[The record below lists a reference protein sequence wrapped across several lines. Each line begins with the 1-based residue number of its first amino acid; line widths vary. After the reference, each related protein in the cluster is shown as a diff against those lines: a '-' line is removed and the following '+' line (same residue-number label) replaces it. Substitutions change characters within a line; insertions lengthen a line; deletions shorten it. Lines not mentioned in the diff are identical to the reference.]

1 MPSISSL
8 KKLPKKIKGGFNQN
22 YLKYLDLPVNEKLVL
37 LEGGQGK
44 NINGNM
50 FSMLREICKNPKY
63 TDYTCVFT
71 VTENTLSKAEK
82 RMSFYGF
89 DRVILAVRNSNEYK
103 KYLATAKYLMTD
115 NSFPPYFFKR
125 GEQVFLNTWHG
136 TPLKTLGMSDKS
148 NPASLANIQK
158 NFLMSDIALFPNEFT
173 KNVFFEDYDI
183 KNIFKGKSLIA
194 PYPRNYVFYD
204 NEQRAQM
211 KKILG
216 IEDKQVFAYMPT
228 WRGTGR
234 SADTENQLEIT
245 KRILDEFDSL
255 LGDNQLLLV
264 NFHFLLSSSIDC
276 TEYKHIKYFSPD
288 YDTYEVLNACD
299 GLVTDYSSVFFDFAI
314 TGKKVI
320 LFAYDK
326 IDYMSD
332 RGVYMPFE
340 SLPFPITQTV
350 EQTVKEMDKPL
361 KPYPDF
367 MRKYCPDGSKN
378 ICSEIFDLM
387 LGETTDLLSRKNL
400 PDEKPLCLLYLG
412 RMPECDFDSV
422 RKYIDSNPQYKFVLA
437 YSGNFNEKNKAF
449 LLSLSDKADSL
460 GLVTAPLFYNGET
473 FKLLKNIIK
482 GKDFDKLNSL
492 FEREAKRIFYS
503 VKPERVVDFVCDNAF
518 VSGVLS
524 CLSGDK
530 EYIEHGSYHKISRT
544 KQSLTRN
551 IKSFELSKGFLPNE
565 NYNISSDDSVC
576 ADTYSKNAFLTP
588 RAPLYLA
595 LGNKLKAV
603 SFFKISGITPFTCAD
618 LAFYTDDKM
627 LKSHFYIN
635 KKKMSK
641 KHFGI
646 FTLSVSKD
654 ELKTME
660 SANLIKAVFFDSLGH
675 NVTAKVYYNSFFL
688 KRTFGLRSAIMR
700 DRRDNTAAVFRQMT
714 GNELGIYYRPYLRGD
729 RIIEHI
735 KVAVAF
741 VLSFVKKG
749 NNVILLYEK
758 DGAKYEESASVTY
771 EKLIDNGY
779 DNAYFVID
787 RDYKYL
793 SRIPEKYRKNL
804 LYKYSFKHYLNF
816 FRAKSFIG
824 TEQPVHA
831 FELKT
836 FNPFALYKIS
846 SKGINFIFLQ
856 HGVMY
861 MVSLNS
867 ESRKMFSRDRIK
879 GNYRV
884 VVSGELEKR
893 HFIELGNHGEQ
904 DIYVC
909 GLPKY
914 DRNILLPDADKIII
928 MPTWRPWELSEA
940 RIDFLSTPYYKMIK
954 KIFDA
959 VPDELKEKTV
969 ILPHPL
975 IANEMKNIPRDMESR
990 IALGVRYD
998 DLLRQTRLLITDY
1011 SSIAYDAFYRGSR
1024 VIFYWEE
1031 KDFCMSKYGPSTR
1044 LMLNENNTFG
1054 DCFYSVE
1061 GLGEAITKNYNNP
1074 QREEYKNNYSKIV
1087 EFHDGK
1093 NTQRLLEFL
1102 KKDGII

>member
-8 KKLPKKIKGGFNQN
+8 KKLPKKIKSGFNQN

-63 TDYTCVFT
+63 KDFTCVFT

-115 NSFPPYFFKR
+115 NSLPPYFFKR
-125 GEQVFLNTWHG
+125 QEQVFLNTWHG

-183 KNIFKGKSLIA
+183 KNIFKGKSLIV

-204 NEQRAQM
+204 TEQRTQM

-299 GLVTDYSSVFFDFAI
+299 GLVTDYSSVFFDYAI
-314 TGKKVI
+314 TGKKII

-326 IDYMSD
+326 IDYISG

-350 EQTVKEMDKPL
+350 EQTVKEMGEPL

-367 MRKYCPDGSKN
+367 IRKYCPDGSRN

-387 LGETTDLLSRKNL
+387 LGEATDLISRENFA
-400 PDEKPLCLLYLG
+400 DEKPLCLLYLG

-437 YSGNFNEKNKAF
+437 YSGGFNEKNKAF

-544 KQSLTRN
+544 KQSLVRN
-551 IKSFELSKGFLPNE
+551 IKSFELSKGFVPNE
-565 NYNISSDDSVC
+565 KYNISSDDSVC

-588 RAPLYLA
+588 CAPLYLD

-603 SFFKISGITPFTCAD
+603 SFFKISGITLFTCAD
-618 LAFYTDDKM
+618 LAFYTDDKR
-627 LKSHFYIN
+627 LKSHFYTN
-635 KKKMSK
+635 KKKSSK
-641 KHFGI
+641 NHFGI
-646 FTLSVSKD
+646 FTLSVSKN

-660 SANLIKAVFFDSLGH
+660 SSNLVKAVFSDSLGH

-700 DRRDNTAAVFRQMT
+700 DRGDNTAAVFRQMT

-735 KVAVAF
+735 KIAVAF
-741 VLSFVKKG
+741 ALSFVKKG
-749 NNVILLYEK
+749 NNIILLYEK

-914 DRNILLPDADKIII
+914 DRNILLPNADKIII

-940 RIDFLSTPYYKMIK
+940 RVDFLSTPYYKMIK

-975 IANEMKNIPRDMESR
+975 IANEMKNIPHDMESR

-1061 GLGEAITKNYNNP
+1061 GLGEAIRKNYNNP

-1093 NTQRLLEFL
+1093 NTQRLLQFL
-1102 KKDGII
+1102 KNDGII

>member
-8 KKLPKKIKGGFNQN
+8 KKLPKKIKGSFHQD
-22 YLKYLDLPVNEKLVL
+22 YLKYLDLPINGKLVL

-44 NINGNM
+44 NTNGNM
-50 FSMLREICKNPKY
+50 FSMLREICLNTRYK
-63 TDYTCVFT
+63 DFTCAFT
-71 VTENTLSKAEK
+71 VTESTLSKAEK

-89 DRVILAVRNSNEYK
+89 DRVILVVRNSADYK

-115 NSFPPYFFKR
+115 NSLPPYFVKR
-125 GEQVFLNTWHG
+125 QEQVFLNTWHG

-158 NFLMSDIALFPNEFT
+158 NYLMSDIALFPNEFT
-173 KNVFFEDYDI
+173 KNVFFEDYDL
-183 KNIFKGKSLIA
+183 KSIFKGKSLIA

-204 NEQRAQM
+204 TEQGKQM
-211 KKILG
+211 KKTLG
-216 IEDKQVFAYMPT
+216 IEGKQTFAYMPT

-234 SADTENQLEIT
+234 TADTKKQLEIT
-245 KRILDEFDSL
+245 KRILDEFDSK

-276 TEYKHIKYFSPD
+276 GGYKHIKYFSPD

-299 GLVTDYSSVFFDFAI
+299 GLVTDYSSVFFDYAI
-314 TGKKVI
+314 TGKKII

-326 IDYMSD
+326 EEYMSD
-332 RGVYMPFE
+332 RGVYIPFE
-340 SLPFPITQTV
+340 SLPFPITDNV
-350 EQTVKEMDKPL
+350 EQTVNEMSAPL
-361 KPYPDF
+361 FPYPDF
-367 MRKYCPDGSKN
+367 IRKYCPDGSSN

-387 LGETTDLLSRKNL
+387 LGEPSDLIPRENSV
-400 PDEKPLCLLYLG
+400 DEKPLCLLYLG

-422 RKYIDSNPQYKFVLA
+422 RQYIDSNPQCKFVLA
-437 YSGNFNEKNKAF
+437 YSGNFNEKSKAF
-449 LLSLSDKADSL
+449 LASLSDKADSF
-460 GLVTAPLFYNGET
+460 GLVTAPLFYNSELLS
-473 FKLLKNIIK
+473 LLKAVRS
-482 GKDFDKLNSL
+482 GKDFDKLSAL
-492 FEREAKRIFYS
+492 FSREVNRIFYS
-503 VKPERVVDFVCDNAF
+503 ITPDRVVDFSCGNAF
-518 VSGVLS
+518 ISGVLS

-530 EYIEHGSYHKISRT
+530 EYIEHGSYHKISLR
-544 KQSLTRN
+544 KELLVRS
-551 IKSFELSKGFLPNE
+551 IKSFELSKGFVPNE
-565 NYNISSDDSVC
+565 EYNVSADDSVC
-576 ADTYSKNAFLTP
+576 DDTYSKNACLTP
-588 RAPLYLA
+588 KAPLYLA
-595 LGNKLKAV
+595 LGNKLKAI
-603 SFFKISGITPFTCAD
+603 SFFKISSITPFSCD
-618 LAFYTDDKM
+618 SLALYTDDKR
-627 LKSHFYIN
+627 LNSHFVTN
-635 KKKMSK
+635 KKKTSK
-641 KHFGI
+641 NHFGI
-646 FTLSVSKD
+646 FTLTVSKD

-660 SANLIKAVFFDSLGH
+660 SSNLVKAVFEDEKGH
-675 NVTAKVYYNSFFL
+675 NVRAKVYYNSFFL

-729 RIIEHI
+729 MVIEHI
-735 KVAVAF
+735 KVAFAF
-741 VLSFVKKG
+741 ALSLVKKG
-749 NNVILLYEK
+749 DNIILLYEK

-771 EKLIDNGY
+771 EKLLDNGY

-787 RDYKYL
+787 KDYKYL

-804 LYKYSFKHYLNF
+804 LYKYSFKHYLKF

-884 VVSGELEKR
+884 VVSSELEKR
-893 HFIELGNHGEQ
+893 HFIELGNHKDE
-904 DIYVC
+904 DVYVC

-940 RIDFLSTPYYKMIK
+940 RLDFLSTPYYKMIK
-954 KIFDA
+954 KIYDA

-975 IANEMKNIPRDMESR
+975 IVNEMKNIPHDIESR

-998 DLLRQTRLLITDY
+998 DLLQQTRLLITDY

-1044 LMLNENNTFG
+1044 LMLNENDTFG
-1054 DCFYSVE
+1054 DYFYTSD
-1061 GLGEAITKNYNNP
+1061 GLSEAISKNYNNP

-1093 NTQRLLEFL
+1093 NTERLIELL